1 MAALL
6 EFDDISIAY
15 RTHEAEVFAIER
27 VKLTLNPGQSLG
39 LVGESGCGKSTLA
52 LAALGLLPRS
62 GKITRGVI
70 RFNGQVITG
79 KEESELRPLRWRR
92 MAYVPQ
98 SALASL
104 VPVHSIRRQ
113 FRDTAA
119 AHGMRAKE
127 TDTRA
132 VELLRLVELDSA
144 VLERF
149 PHELSGGMRQ
159 RAIIALALLFRP
171 PMLVA
176 DEPTTGLDV
185 IVQRQ
190 IVNLLSEL
198 RQREGLSLVFISHDI
213 GVVAELCDRVAVLY
227 AGEVMEEG
235 PTADVL
241 SRPAHPYTM
250 GLAQSFPDIRS
261 PDRPLVSI
269 AGHTP
274 RLTAPTIACPFASR
288 CPFVREVCRTIKP
301 ATVAIGDERS
311 IACHFAD
318 EAEKM
323 REVARRPGIWDT
335 GLAA

>member
-1 MAALL
+1 
-6 EFDDISIAY
+6 
-15 RTHEAEVFAIER
+15 VFAVER
-27 VKLTLNPGQSLG
+27 VTLAVEVGQALG

-52 LAALGLLPRS
+52 LAALGLLPRLAD
-62 GKITRGVI
+62 ITRGAVS
-70 RFNGQVITG
+70 FEGQVVSG
-79 KEESELRPLRWRR
+79 LSETALRALRWRR

-104 VPVHSIRRQ
+104 VPVHSVRRQ

-119 AHGMRAKE
+119 AHGMRTAE
-127 TDTRA
+127 ADARA
-132 VELLRLVELDSA
+132 VELLRRVELHPT
-144 VLERF
+144 VLDRF

-171 PMLVA
+171 PLLVA

-198 RQREGLSLVFISHDI
+198 RRSEGLSLIFISHDI

-241 SRPAHPYTM
+241 ASPAHPYTM
-250 GLAQSFPDIRS
+250 GLAQSFPDVRE

-269 AGHTP
+269 GGHPP
-274 RLTAPTIACPFASR
+274 RLTEPTKACPFASR
-288 CPFVREVCRTIKP
+288 CPFVRDICRSQKP
-301 ATVAIGDERS
+301 ARANIAPGRS
-311 IACHFAD
+311 IACHFAN
-318 EAEKM
+318 EAPQM
-323 REVARRPGIWDT
+323 RAAASRPGIWDA